1 VIGARTRA
9 STLQPV
15 TEISAH
21 PLQRPLG
28 MPRKQRFKP
37 SRKPQNQAVV
47 SSPQVTEGKEI
58 SSEQSAGQQSP
69 ANDEQAPR
77 EIERE

>member
-1 VIGARTRA
+1 
-9 STLQPV
+9 
-15 TEISAH
+15 
-21 PLQRPLG
+21 